1 MSNEPG
7 LGGQPLSG
15 SSQRAVFLSYASED
29 AEAAQRICAGLRAA
43 GIEVWFDRSEL
54 RGGDAWDA
62 AIRKQIKS
70 CALFIPIISA
80 NTRSRVEGYFRLEW
94 KLAIDRSHL
103 IAAERAFLLPIVI
116 DNTLESDA
124 FVPDQFRE
132 LQWTRL
138 PSGETPPE
146 FVERVARL
154 LKQDERAGP
163 AMHRTEPS
171 RASVADSPP
180 AVAHSA
186 SSATKTSWAPKQT
199 KRMLLLAAAALVIA
213 AGVFAVDRWVASRR
227 SAAAEV
233 AAPTAHTGVAPSAVA
248 DKSIAVLPFVD
259 MSEKHDEEY
268 FSDGLAEELLDLLAK
283 VPGLTVIART
293 SSFSFKG
300 KSEDVPTIARK
311 LNVANVLEGSVRK
324 SGRRLRITTQLIRAD
339 TGVHIW
345 SETYDRDQDD
355 VFKVQEDIAR
365 AVVEK
370 LKLALLGDVPVS
382 AARTSNPEA
391 YNLLLQGR
399 YSVAFDTP
407 KELEKSIDCYRRA
420 IALDAAYAPAWAGMS
435 YAIFRQVANGY
446 VDVQMGAAEAMAAAR
461 KAAELD
467 PTLPEAYTM
476 IASIKMQEDF
486 DWSGARG
493 ALDHA
498 LLLDPNNVN
507 ALFSSAHLTMT
518 VGNTDDTLAQFRD
531 VLERDPLNLLY
542 RRYVARVLYFAGRL
556 TEAEAM
562 IRQVLAMNPSFPAAH
577 YELGRILLARGQIPA
592 AEAEFQEEQSAWRVF
607 GLPLGYHAQGRTTE
621 ANAAVKALLEKS
633 AGAEFQVAETYAF
646 FGDADKAFKWL
657 DLAVERR
664 DPGLQWLRGNPMM
677 KTLVADPRYA
687 ALLRRLKLPP

>member
-1 MSNEPG
+1 V
-7 LGGQPLSG
+7 GGQ
-15 SSQRAVFLSYASED
+15 RAIFLSYASED
-29 AEAAQRICAGLRAA
+29 AQAAQRICAALRAA

-54 RGGDAWDA
+54 RGGDAWDV

-70 CALFIPIISA
+70 CALFMPIISA
-80 NTRSRVEGYFRLEW
+80 HTRARVEGYFRLEW
-94 KLAIDRSHL
+94 KLAVDRSHL

-116 DNTLESDA
+116 DATLESDA
-124 FVPDQFRE
+124 LVPDRFRE

-138 PSGETPPE
+138 TAGETTPE
-146 FVERVARL
+146 FVARVARL
-154 LKQDERAGP
+154 LKQDEPRTAAAERTAIAAQEVPDQPPAG
-163 AMHRTEPS
+163 S
-171 RASVADSPP
+171 GSSVA
-180 AVAHSA
+180 AA
-186 SSATKTSWAPKQT
+186 SQWTKPV
-199 KRMLLLAAAALVIA
+199 LLLAAAALLIA
-213 AGVFAVDRWVASRR
+213 AGIFALDKFTASRR
-227 SAAAEV
+227 SADAGNG
-233 AAPTAHTGVAPSAVA
+233 APAVQA

-259 MSEKHDEEY
+259 MSEKHDQEY

-300 KSEDVPTIARK
+300 KSEDVPTIAKK

-345 SETYDRDQDD
+345 SETYDRDQED

-370 LKLALLGDVPVS
+370 LKLALLGNVPVS

-391 YNLLLQGR
+391 YNLFLQGR

-407 KELEKSIDCYRRA
+407 EEITKSIDCYRRA
-420 IALDAAYAPAWAGMS
+420 IALDAAYAPAWAALS

-446 VDVQMGAAEAMAAAR
+446 IPVQTGQEQALAAAR

-467 PTLPEAYTM
+467 PALPDAFNM
-476 IASIKMQEDF
+476 IGSIRMMDF
-486 DWSGARG
+486 DWSGARQ

-498 LLLDPNNVN
+498 LQLDPNNTHS
-507 ALFSSAHLTMT
+507 LFSSAHLTMT
-518 VGNTDDTLAQFRD
+518 VGSSDDALAQFRD

-542 RRYVARVLYFAGRL
+542 RRYVARVLYYAGRL

-562 IRQVLAMNPSFPAAH
+562 IRQVLAISPSFPAAH
-577 YELGRILLARGQIPA
+577 YELGRILLARGQIA
-592 AEAEFQEEQSAWRVF
+592 AAAAQFEAEQSSWRLF
-607 GLPLGYHAQGRTTE
+607 GLPLGFHAQGRTAD
-621 ANAAVKALLEKS
+621 ANAALEDLVKNS
-633 AGAEFQVAETYAF
+633 AGAEFQVAETYAA
-646 FGDADKAFKWL
+646 FGDADKAFHWF

-664 DPGLQWLRGNPMM
+664 DPGIQWLRGDPMT
-677 KTLVADPRYA
+677 KAVVSDPRYA
-687 ALLRRLKLPP
+687 VLLHRLNLPP

>member
-1 MSNEPG
+1 LSIEPG
-7 LGGQPLSG
+7 LGGNLSG
-15 SSQRAVFLSYASED
+15 GNSQRAVFLSYASED
-29 AEAAQRICAGLRAA
+29 AESAQRICAALRAA

-80 NTRSRVEGYFRLEW
+80 NTRSRIEGYFRLEW

-103 IAAERAFLLPIVI
+103 IAAERAFLMPIVI
-116 DNTLESDA
+116 DNTVAADA
-124 FVPDQFRE
+124 LVPDRFRE

-154 LKQDERAGP
+154 LRQDEAAAQPMQHHAAGRA
-163 AMHRTEPS
+163 
-171 RASVADSPP
+171 
-180 AVAHSA
+180 AVAA
-186 SSATKTSWAPKQT
+186 QPALQRTN
-199 KRMLLLAAAALVIA
+199 RLLPLAAAALTIA
-213 AGVFAVDRWVASRR
+213 AGVFAVDRWLVSHR
-227 SAAAEV
+227 SAGAEV
-233 AAPTAHTGVAPSAVA
+233 AAAAAHSASAPSTVP

-283 VPGLTVIART
+283 VPGLTVTART

-407 KELEKSIDCYRRA
+407 DGLKKSIDCYRRA

-446 VDVQMGAAEAMAAAR
+446 VDVKGGAAQAMAAAR

-467 PTLPEAYTM
+467 PTLPEAYNM
-476 IASIKMQEDF
+476 IASIKMLEDF
-486 DWSGARG
+486 DWAGARE
-493 ALDHA
+493 ALDHS
-498 LLLDPNNVN
+498 LQLDPNNTN
-507 ALFSSAHLTMT
+507 TLFSSAHLTMT
-518 VGNTDDTLAQFRD
+518 VGNTDDTLALFRD

-556 TEAEAM
+556 TEAEAT
-562 IRQVLAMNPSFPAAH
+562 IRQVLAMNPAFPAAH

-592 AEAEFQEEQSAWRVF
+592 AVTEFEAEQSNWRAF
-607 GLPLGYHAQGRTTE
+607 GLPVGYHAQGRSTE
-621 ANAAVKALLEKS
+621 ANAALEDLLQNS
-633 AGAEFQVAETYAF
+633 AGAEFQVAETFAYL
-646 FGDADKAFKWL
+646 GDADKAFKWL
-657 DLAVERR
+657 DLAVARR
-664 DPGLQWLRGNPMM
+664 DPGVQWLRGNPMM
-677 KTLVADPRYA
+677 KSLVADPRYA
-687 ALLRRLKLPP
+687 ALLHRLKLPP